1 MRNMKVFAGQS
12 ISNGELIPE
21 KEPSEELG
29 DDINDLASESYAI
42 DHLYKDYCRSE
53 ELYQELQELHQSLES
68 AYLEDGVDRASYE
81 MYKGP
86 CRSLYSR
93 MGEDISFISY
103 EHFSS
108 RIQMSLEESNSRISA
123 LFGKI
128 GDFISQIGDKV
139 LAYLGNSTK
148 LAKIIEKEAIDL
160 KTFAK
165 GKSIDTG
172 RFAEGKDFP
181 YLKAF
186 NIDGKEETNI
196 ATSMKIIA
204 SYTQFFNNPK
214 AVDGS
219 IAIMDMANKYMEMIT
234 STKDTYQKRDRS
246 WFKELNSLGREISKK
261 QKELSLPLRE
271 MFGLHSVSKAP
282 RYYNFGQGDYFES
295 MSLPG
300 GWKVCMVDIKKKATI
315 WAEDLNDDTNLITK
329 EELILDSYQANFVHT
344 GDAIYNGLYQITD
357 RDIESITDDVVKITK
372 TIQEHRRQVE
382 YIVSQFSKASKAYEK
397 TALRIRFEK
406 YAWDADTGWVE
417 LIMRLNRTLLTS
429 LMYLGKEISQYS
441 LKESQLALD
450 YIRKVLK

>member
-1 MRNMKVFAGQS
+1 MKVFAGQS
-12 ISNGELIPE
+12 ISNGELVSETAPT
-21 KEPSEELG
+21 EELG

-53 ELYQELQELHQSLES
+53 ELYQELHDLHQSLES
-68 AYLEDGVDRASYE
+68 LYLEEGIDRASYE
-81 MYKGP
+81 MYKGSA
-86 CRSLYSR
+86 RSLYAR
-93 MGEDISFISY
+93 MGEEISFISY

-108 RIQMSLEESNSRISA
+108 RIQMSLEESQSRISA
-123 LFGKI
+123 LFEKI
-128 GDFISQIGDKV
+128 GDFISQIGDKI
-139 LAYLGNSTK
+139 LGYLGSITTMTK
-148 LAKIIEKEAIDL
+148 VIEKEAIDL
-160 KTFAK
+160 KAFAK
-165 GKSIDTG
+165 GKTIDTS
-172 RFAEGKDFP
+172 RFANGKDFP

-186 NIDGKEETNI
+186 SIDGKEETNI
-196 ATSMKIIA
+196 ATSMKTIA
-204 SYTQFFNNPK
+204 SYTYFFNNPK

-219 IAIMDMANKYMEMIT
+219 IAVMDMANKYMEMIT
-234 STKDTYQKRDRS
+234 STKETYQKRDRS
-246 WFKELNSLGREISKK
+246 WFKELSSLGREISKK
-261 QKELSLPLRE
+261 QKELSVPLRE

-300 GWKVCMVDIKKKATI
+300 GWKVCMVDIKKKATV
-315 WAEDLNDDTNLITK
+315 WVEDPDDEFELTAK
-329 EELILDSYQANFVHT
+329 EEIILDSYQANFIHV
-344 GDAIYNGLYQITD
+344 GDGAYGGLYQITD

-372 TIQEHRRQVE
+372 TIQEHRKQVE

-441 LKESQLALD
+441 LKQSQLALE

>member
-1 MRNMKVFAGQS
+1 MKVFAGRS

-21 KEPSEELG
+21 TGPTEELG
-29 DDINDLASESYAI
+29 DDVNDLASESYAI

-53 ELYQELQELHQSLES
+53 ELYQELHDLHRSLES

-81 MYKGP
+81 MYKGSA
-86 CRSLYSR
+86 RSLYAR
-93 MGEDISFISY
+93 MGEEISFISY

-108 RIQMSLEESNSRISA
+108 RIQMSLEESQSRISS
-123 LFGKI
+123 LFSKI
-128 GDFISQIGDKV
+128 GDFISQIGDKI
-139 LAYLGNSTK
+139 LGYLGSTTK
-148 LAKIIEKEAIDL
+148 LAKVIEKEAIDL
-160 KTFAK
+160 KAFAK
-165 GKSIDTG
+165 GKSIDTN
-172 RFAEGKDFP
+172 RVNKDLP
-181 YLKAF
+181 YMKAF
-186 NIDGKEETNI
+186 SIDDKEETSI
-196 ATSMKIIA
+196 AISMKIIA

-219 IAIMDMANKYMEMIT
+219 IEIMDMANKYMEMIT

-246 WFKELNSLGREISKK
+246 WFKELNSLGRGISKK
-261 QKELSLPLRE
+261 QKELSVPLRE
-271 MFGLHSVSKAP
+271 MFGLHPIAKAP
-282 RYYNFGQGDYFES
+282 RYHNFGKGDYFES

-300 GWKVCMVDIKKKATI
+300 GWKVCMVDVKKKATI
-315 WAEDLNDDTNLITK
+315 WAEDPNDDTNLITK

-344 GDAIYNGLYQITD
+344 GDAIYNGLDRITISD
-357 RDIESITDDVVKITK
+357 VDSIADDIVKICK
-372 TIQEHRRQVE
+372 TIQEHRKQVE

-441 LKESQLALD
+441 LKQSQLALE

>member
-1 MRNMKVFAGQS
+1 MKVFAGQS

-21 KEPSEELG
+21 TVPTEELG
-29 DDINDLASESYAI
+29 DNVNDLTSESYAI

-53 ELYQELQELHQSLES
+53 ELYQELHDLHQSLEA

-86 CRSLYSR
+86 CRSLYAR
-93 MGEDISFISY
+93 MGEEISFISY

-108 RIQMSLEESNSRISA
+108 RIQMSLEESQSRISA
-123 LFGKI
+123 LFEKI
-128 GDFISQIGDKV
+128 GDFISQIGDKI
-139 LAYLGNSTK
+139 LGYLGSITTM
-148 LAKIIEKEAIDL
+148 AKVIEKEAIDL
-160 KTFAK
+160 KAFAK
-165 GKSIDTG
+165 GKTIDTSRFKGNNKALPYMKAFSID
-172 RFAEGKDFP
+172 D
-181 YLKAF
+181 
-186 NIDGKEETNI
+186 KEETSV

-204 SYTQFFNNPK
+204 SYTHFFNNPK

-219 IAIMDMANKYMEMIT
+219 IEIMDMANKYMEMIT
-234 STKDTYQKRDRS
+234 STKETYQKRNRS
-246 WFKELNSLGREISKK
+246 WFKELHSLGREISKK

-271 MFGLHSVSKAP
+271 MFGLHPITKAP
-282 RYYNFGQGDYFES
+282 RYYNFGKGDYFES

-300 GWKVCMVDIKKKATI
+300 GWKVCMVDVKKKATI
-315 WAEDLNDDTNLITK
+315 WAEDPNDDTNLITK

-344 GDAIYNGLYQITD
+344 GDAVYNGLYQITD

-372 TIQEHRRQVE
+372 TIQEHRKQVE

-441 LKESQLALD
+441 LKESQLALE

>member
-1 MRNMKVFAGQS
+1 MKVFAGQS
-12 ISNGELIPE
+12 ISNGELVPE
-21 KEPSEELG
+21 TAPTEELG
-29 DDINDLASESYAI
+29 DDVNDLASESYEI

-68 AYLEDGVDRASYE
+68 AYVEEGIDRASYE
-81 MYKGP
+81 MYKGSA
-86 CRSLYSR
+86 RSLYAR
-93 MGEDISFISY
+93 MGEEISFISY

-108 RIQMSLEESNSRISA
+108 RIQMSLEESQSRISA
-123 LFGKI
+123 LFSKI
-128 GDFISQIGDKV
+128 GDFISQIGDKI
-139 LAYLGNSTK
+139 LGYLGSITK
-148 LAKIIEKEAIDL
+148 MAKVIEKEAIDL
-160 KTFAK
+160 KAFAK
-165 GKSIDTG
+165 GKTIDTS

-234 STKDTYQKRDRS
+234 STKDQKRDRS
-246 WFKELNSLGREISKK
+246 WFKELSSLGREISKK
-261 QKELSLPLRE
+261 QKELSVPLRE

-300 GWKVCMVDIKKKATI
+300 GWKVCMVDVKKKATI
-315 WAEDLNDDTNLITK
+315 WAEDPDDEFELTAK
-329 EELILDSYQANFVHT
+329 EEIILDSYQANFIHV
-344 GDAIYNGLYQITD
+344 GDSAYGGLYQITD
-357 RDIESITDDVVKITK
+357 RDIESITDDVVKICK
-372 TIQEHRRQVE
+372 TIQEHRKQVE
-382 YIVSQFSKASKAYEK
+382 YIVGSFSKASKAYEK

-441 LKESQLALD
+441 LKQSQLALE